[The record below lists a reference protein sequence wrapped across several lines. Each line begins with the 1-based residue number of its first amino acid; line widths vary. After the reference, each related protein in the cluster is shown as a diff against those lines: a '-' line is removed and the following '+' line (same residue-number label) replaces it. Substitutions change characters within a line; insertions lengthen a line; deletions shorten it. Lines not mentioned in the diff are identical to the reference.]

1 MFRPARMIHLN
12 VLVLDT
18 DVDRATQETIRS
30 GLVHL
35 VSVTDLEPWADQ
47 EGLKTVSAEE
57 SQDSAELEGLA
68 RGVAEK
74 LGFGPE
80 IVSEELAFQPFDPQ
94 QARQKLDDIRREV
107 ASVISAKVAAEEKL
121 RSLQQTQTQVH
132 HDVWSKLGVDLRSR
146 YTLLEL
152 VAGRLPEKNV
162 DTLKRLLSEVPNV
175 VLTFPPAGTGEE
187 RDSIA
192 VMVITLKRD
201 RDALNRAVEQVGL
214 ERAPVPEERPPLSEE
229 MMAQLHKRIEE
240 AEKELSHAQ
249 DAVEQCKNKH
259 FPVLREILSQ
269 ARLQSLSRQAKSRFR
284 KTARTCLISGWT
296 PRNARDTVVETLK
309 QACQDR
315 CLIEEEDAE
324 QILSARRGEVDIPI
338 LFENPRLLKP
348 FEMLVSNY
356 GRPDYDSVEP
366 TFIVA
371 PTFLLMFGVMFGDV
385 GQGFVMALL
394 GALVARTKKINEG
407 VRRIGELFVWCG
419 VSAALFGFLYGSVFG
434 ITDLLPYRGYEPMEN
449 ITAFLKFALRFGVGM
464 ISLGMGFNVL
474 AAILRKEW
482 AAGFLDWSGLMGL
495 AFYWLLVLTVIQL
508 FAGKSVS
515 GAVVTVLIAL
525 PLLAAVLRG
534 PLEKLIRRAARLP
547 GGYGQGSP
555 QAAEPSMGSS
565 FGHMLETFIESL
577 ITLFTNTL
585 SFLRIAAFAIA
596 HAGLFIAVFSL
607 ADVLKG
613 VAGLPIAVHLLGNA
627 LMIGLEGLVVCVQAL
642 RLEYYEFFGKFFRT
656 GGTEFAPVRLR
667 SGLS

>member
-35 VSVTDLEPWADQ
+35 VSVTDLEPWAEQ

-74 LGFGPE
+74 LGLGPE
-80 IVSEELAFQPFDPQ
+80 IVSDELAFQPFDPQ

-107 ASVISAKVAAEEKL
+107 TSVISAKVAAEEKL

-175 VLTFPPAGTGEE
+175 VLTFPEE
-187 RDSIA
+187 RGFVA

-214 ERAPVPEERPPLSEE
+214 ERLPVPEERPPLSEE

-249 DAVEQCKNKH
+249 DAVEQCKKKH

-269 ARLQSLSRQAKSRFR
+269 TRLQSLSRQAKSRFR

-296 PRNARDTVVETLK
+296 PRNARDKVVETIK
-309 QACQDR
+309 QACQNR
-315 CLIEEEDAE
+315 CLIEEQDAE
-324 QILSARRGEVDIPI
+324 QILSSRRGEVDIPI

-356 GRPDYDSVEP
+356 GRPEYDSVEP

-385 GQGFVMALL
+385 GQGLVMALL
-394 GALVARTKKINEG
+394 GYLVARTKKINEG
-407 VRRIGELFVWCG
+407 IRRIGELFVWCG

-449 ITAFLKFALRFGVGM
+449 ITTFLKFALRFGVGM

-495 AFYWLLVLTVIQL
+495 AFYWLLVLTAIQL

-534 PLEKLIRRAARLP
+534 PLEKLTRRAAR
-547 GGYGQGSP
+547 SP
-555 QAAEPSMGSS
+555 EGAAEPTMASS

-613 VAGLPIAVHLLGNA
+613 VAGLPIAVHVLGNA
-627 LMIGLEGLVVCVQAL
+627 TMIGLEGLVVCVQAL

-656 GGTEFAPVRLR
+656 GGTEFSPMRLPTN
-667 SGLS
+667 